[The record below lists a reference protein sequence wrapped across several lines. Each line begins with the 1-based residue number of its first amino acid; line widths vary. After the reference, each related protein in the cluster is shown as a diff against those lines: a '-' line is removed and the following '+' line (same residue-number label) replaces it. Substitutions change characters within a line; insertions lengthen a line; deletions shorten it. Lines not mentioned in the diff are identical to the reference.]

1 MYAWIS
7 VIIANFHHKYNR
19 HHIQIISKELSIFL
33 ENLNSEKSK
42 MSGSYFIDQW
52 DVHEESGQ
60 FNSSKLRIENGPADD
75 AFNT

>member
-1 MYAWIS
+1 
-7 VIIANFHHKYNR
+7 
-19 HHIQIISKELSIFL
+19 
-33 ENLNSEKSK
+33 

-60 FNSSKLRIENGPADD
+60 FNSSKLRIENGPDDD